1 LPRLI
6 YFLCRKKTK
15 RHDIEHGTVD
25 VKELKRLETFED
37 KRNDFETEI
46 AKIKRVIRQQK

>member
-1 LPRLI
+1 LSQ
-6 YFLCRKKTK
+6 KKTK